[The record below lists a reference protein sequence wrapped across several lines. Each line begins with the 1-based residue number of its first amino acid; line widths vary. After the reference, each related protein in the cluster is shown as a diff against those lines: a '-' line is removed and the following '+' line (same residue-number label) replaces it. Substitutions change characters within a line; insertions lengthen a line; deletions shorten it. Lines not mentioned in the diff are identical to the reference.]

1 MLEHKEITNNQNRKE
16 VKNMKK
22 IFMVMFALFISV
34 AFVSM
39 AFAQAKPAATEK
51 PAPAK
56 EAPAPEKAAPAPA
69 KEAPAPEKAEAKAD
83 KPKPKPKPAGFYGEV
98 TNVDAT
104 AKILTVKTKKDVVT
118 FDLAKATFKG
128 YKDISEIKVG
138 DKVAVKYSKD
148 GINVK
153 KIAAAKPAKEKKEK
167 PAAKKKGFK
176 DIDANKD
183 GKVTIEELT
192 VIFINVT
199 PEMFK
204 QFDKNGDGVLDE
216 KEFGDA
222 SKAMK

>member
-1 MLEHKEITNNQNRKE
+1 
-16 VKNMKK
+16 MKK

-56 EAPAPEKAAPAPA
+56 EAPAPEKAAPAPEKAAPAPA

-138 DKVAVKYSKD
+138 DKAAVKYSKD

-192 VIFINVT
+192 VIFVNVT

-204 QFDKNGDGVLDE
+204 QFDKDGDGVLDE

>member
-1 MLEHKEITNNQNRKE
+1 
-16 VKNMKK
+16 MKK

-56 EAPAPEKAAPAPA
+56 EAPAPEKAAPAP
-69 KEAPAPEKAEAKAD
+69 EKAEAKAD

-104 AKILTVKTKKDVVT
+104 AKTLTVKTKKDVVT

-138 DKVAVKYSKD
+138 DKAAVKYSKD

-192 VIFINVT
+192 VIFVNVT

>member
-39 AFAQAKPAATEK
+39 VFAQAKPAATEK

>member
-1 MLEHKEITNNQNRKE
+1 
-16 VKNMKK
+16 MKK

-56 EAPAPEKAAPAPA
+56 EAPAPEKAAPAP
-69 KEAPAPEKAEAKAD
+69 EKAEAKAD

-104 AKILTVKTKKDVVT
+104 AKTLTVKTKKDVVT

-138 DKVAVKYSKD
+138 DKAAVKYSKD

-192 VIFINVT
+192 VIFVNVT

-204 QFDKNGDGVLDE
+204 QFDKDGDGVLDE

>member
-39 AFAQAKPAATEK
+39 VFAQAKPAATEK

-56 EAPAPEKAAPAPA
+56 EAPAPEKA
-69 KEAPAPEKAEAKAD
+69 APAPEKAEAKAD

-104 AKILTVKTKKDVVT
+104 AKTLTVKTKKDVVT

>member
-1 MLEHKEITNNQNRKE
+1 
-16 VKNMKK
+16 MKK

-56 EAPAPEKAAPAPA
+56 EAPAPEKA
-69 KEAPAPEKAEAKAD
+69 APAPEKAEAKAD

-138 DKVAVKYSKD
+138 DKAAVKYSKD

-216 KEFGDA
+216 KEFKDA

>member
-56 EAPAPEKAAPAPA
+56 EAPAPEKAAPAPEKA
-69 KEAPAPEKAEAKAD
+69 APAPEKAEAKAD

>member
-1 MLEHKEITNNQNRKE
+1 
-16 VKNMKK
+16 MKK

-56 EAPAPEKAAPAPA
+56 EAPAPEKAAPAPEKAAPAPA

-192 VIFINVT
+192 VIFVNVT

-216 KEFGDA
+216 KEFKDA

>member
-1 MLEHKEITNNQNRKE
+1 
-16 VKNMKK
+16 MKK

-56 EAPAPEKAAPAPA
+56 EAPAPEKAAPAPEKAAPAPA

>member
-1 MLEHKEITNNQNRKE
+1 
-16 VKNMKK
+16 MKK

-167 PAAKKKGFK
+167 PAAKKKGLK

-204 QFDKNGDGVLDE
+204 QFDKSGDGVLDE

>member
-1 MLEHKEITNNQNRKE
+1 
-16 VKNMKK
+16 MKK

-56 EAPAPEKAAPAPA
+56 EAHAPEKAAPAPA

>member
-1 MLEHKEITNNQNRKE
+1 
-16 VKNMKK
+16 MKK

-192 VIFINVT
+192 VIFVNVT

-204 QFDKNGDGVLDE
+204 QFDKDGDGVLDE